1 MKDRSLG
8 FGFAIV
14 GFLAISIAPLQAQQS
29 AAPAV
34 PPVAPA
40 AQNPATQ
47 NPAAANRPAGGTI
60 RGATDRL
67 IDVHRGTIPIIIS
80 APHGGTEDVPG
91 VPPRVNAQ
99 AYRFVTG
106 GDTNSR
112 ELAQKLVAD
121 LERRLGGKPYYVMAR
136 FKRRYL
142 DVNRKPADSYESPR
156 AAFYYQAYHET
167 LAEYVREVQEKFGGG
182 LLIDVHGQATY
193 KDDILVGTVGGKS
206 MERIRL
212 RLGDGVLVGR
222 EGIVGLLESSG
233 FRVQPAID
241 ATDFNVPR
249 YNGGEITQAY
259 GSDKPEGI
267 DAVQFEFGSN
277 YRVLDRLDKSASMAA
292 EAVEKFYRANVAKA
306 DTKKASD

>member
-1 MKDRSLG
+1 MKDGNVR
-8 FGFAIV
+8 FGFM
-14 GFLAISIAPLQAQQS
+14 LAGILAATVAPVRAQQP
-29 AAPAV
+29 AAPA
-34 PPVAPA
+34 APTTG
-40 AQNPATQ
+40 AT
-47 NPAAANRPAGGTI
+47 TI

-67 IDVHRGTIPIIIS
+67 IDVRRGTIPIIIS
-80 APHGGTEDVPG
+80 APHGGMEDVPG
-91 VPPRVNAQ
+91 VPPRVNKD

-106 GDTNSR
+106 GDTNTR
-112 ELAQKLVAD
+112 ELAQKFVAD

-167 LAEYVREVQEKFGGG
+167 LAEYVREVQAKFGGG
-182 LLIDVHGQATY
+182 LLIDIHGQASY

-222 EGIVGLLESSG
+222 EGIVGLLKASG
-233 FRVQPAID
+233 FNVQPAVD
-241 ATDFNVPR
+241 AVDFNVPR

-277 YRVLDRLDKSASMAA
+277 YRTPERLDEVAKMAGN
-292 EAVEKFYRANVAKA
+292 AVEKFYRATVAKKPA
-306 DTKKASD
+306 PATQ

>member
-1 MKDRSLG
+1 MKAGNVRIGLSL
-8 FGFAIV
+8 FC
-14 GFLAISIAPLQAQQS
+14 LMTPLWIAPARGQQ
-29 AAPAV
+29 
-34 PPVAPA
+34 PA
-40 AQNPATQ
+40 AQQ
-47 NPAAANRPAGGTI
+47 PAALQPAARQPAARQPAAGEAGGTTA

-67 IDVHRGTIPIIIS
+67 IDVRRGTIPIIIS
-80 APHGGTEDVPG
+80 APHGGMEDVPG
-91 VPPRVNAQ
+91 VPPRVNTG

-106 GDTNSR
+106 GDTNTR
-112 ELAQKLVAD
+112 ELAQKFVAD

-142 DVNRKPADSYESPR
+142 DVNRKPDDSYESPR

-167 LAEYVREVQEKFGGG
+167 LAEYVREVQTKFGGG

-206 MERIRL
+206 MERMRL

-222 EGIVGLLESSG
+222 EGIVGLLQSSG

-267 DAVQFEFGSN
+267 DTVQFEFGSN
-277 YRVLDRLDKSASMAA
+277 YRMPERLDEVAKMAG
-292 EAVEKFYRANVAKA
+292 ESVEKFYRANVV
-306 DTKKASD
+306 KKPVPANP